1 MIGTFFKRLFG
12 GGSAKP
18 KQAEPKPP
26 VLYEGYEIIAEPQ
39 LTNGQW
45 QVAGRIEKEIGDT
58 RKVHIFIRADTL
70 PDEEEAVT
78 HTLRKAKLLIDQ
90 QGDRIFD

>member
-12 GGSAKP
+12 GSTEP

-39 LTNGQW
+39 LANGQW
-45 QVAGRIEKEIGDT
+45 QIAGRIEKESDGS
-58 RKVHIFIRADTL
+58 RKVHIFLRADTL
-70 PDEEEAVT
+70 PDEEEAAAQ
-78 HTLRKAKLLIDQ
+78 TLRKAKLMIDQ